1 MVAMSG
7 SFVIVEFRETDR
19 QGVLELS
26 KVFRQV
32 NRPRRNYDY
41 NMYALLSW
49 IGSDHIFEVILAS
62 SQVSPPTTTIYQGSF
77 LPRHKCDSHSFPA
90 TPLPWPIADTKLNY
104 PAALVKH

>member
-7 SFVIVEFRETDR
+7 SFVIVEFREADR

-49 IGSDHIFEVILAS
+49 IGSENI
-62 SQVSPPTTTIYQGSF
+62 
-77 LPRHKCDSHSFPA
+77 
-90 TPLPWPIADTKLNY
+90 
-104 PAALVKH
+104 